1 MVERTHLR
9 FSHCATDIIIML
21 RFTLS
26 SAFLVR
32 FQLIHNVF
40 VLLALQ
46 KRNYRTVPICDC
58 LKCRLL
64 TKTKTKIHSRNN
76 HYGCIHLALQ
86 NRLVAFLYRDRSSS
100 FECVISKP
108 LETTTNTSR
117 TAQQIQIQLYNKC
130 QEFPIFFSMQER
142 VRHLNQGI
150 CLIMREGCRVAHIP

>member
-108 LETTTNTSR
+108 PETTTNTSP
-117 TAQQIQIQLYNKC
+117 TVEQIQIQLENKY
-130 QEFPIFFSMQER
+130 QQSQMISSMQ
-142 VRHLNQGI
+142 GM
-150 CLIMREGCRVAHIP
+150 C